1 LNERIGAA
9 VIEHTFTTYLPQ
21 DRRLALSH
29 GATLPECAEG
39 AALFADISGFM
50 PLTEALTRSL
60 GPRRGIEELMAQGRL
75 VDDALIAQVDRF
87 GGSVVS
93 FAGAAIMCWFGDY
106 RFEGSIL
113 RSQFDRS
120 IP

>member
-1 LNERIGAA
+1 M
-9 VIEHTFTTYLPQ
+9 IEHTFTTYLPQ